1 MAVFRP
7 FAAYRPKAELA
18 DQVAAL
24 PYDVMNRKEAK
35 EAVVGNPYSFLHV
48 DKAEI
53 DLEDSID
60 SYAACVY
67 EQAASNL
74 KDMIQ
79 KSIYEKDDKPCYY
92 IYREMMGE
100 RSQTGLV
107 GCASID
113 DYLENKI
120 KKHELTVAKKEEDRV
135 RHVDTCNANT
145 GPIFLTYRHDS
156 EITAVIEGWKDTHEP
171 EYDFL
176 SDDQVRH
183 TVWVVDDEIVTGIL
197 ESALSAVSD
206 FYIAD
211 GHHRAASAVRVGQ
224 KRRQQHPDYTGKEEF
239 NYFLSVL
246 FPDDELAIFDYN
258 RVLKE
263 WNGYTPETLLTR
275 LSADFV
281 ITEAGSKPVRPDAL
295 HTFGMYMDGRWYHLQ
310 AKEQLCQNGCA
321 VDNLDVSILQKYV
334 LTPVF
339 DIQDPRTDPKIAF
352 VGGIRGL
359 EELEKMVDGGMAVA
373 FSMYPTSMEELM
385 EIADG
390 GQIMPPK
397 STWFEPKLRS
407 GLFIHQL

>member
-7 FAAYRPKAELA
+7 FAAYRPKKELA

-24 PYDVMNRKEAK
+24 PYDVMNREEAK
-35 EAVVGNPYSFLHV
+35 EAVSGNPYSFLHV

-53 DLEDSID
+53 DLEESVDP
-60 SYAACVY
+60 YAEVVY
-67 EQAASNL
+67 KKAASNL
-74 KDMIQ
+74 NDMIEDH
-79 KSIYEKDDKPCYY
+79 IYEKEEKPCYY
-92 IYREMMGE
+92 IYREIMGD

-113 DYLENKI
+113 DYLENRI

-145 GPIFLTYRHDS
+145 GPIFLTYRHQT
-156 EITAVIEGWKDTHEP
+156 EVTEVIESWKETHDP
-171 EYDFL
+171 VYDFT
-176 SDDQVRH
+176 SEDQIRH
-183 TVWVVDDEIVTGIL
+183 TVWVVDDEMVIGIL
-197 ESALSAVSD
+197 ESAFRAVPD

-211 GHHRAASAVRVGQ
+211 GHHRAASAVRVGR
-224 KRRQQHPDYTGKEEF
+224 KRRQEQESYTGEEEF
-239 NYFLSVL
+239 NFFLAVL

-263 WNGYTPETLLTR
+263 WNGYTPDTLLEK
-275 LSADFV
+275 LAEDFM
-281 ITEAGSKPVRPDAL
+281 ITEAGNTAVRPE
-295 HTFGMYMDGRWYHLQ
+295 HIHSFGMYMDGKWYHLQ
-310 AKEQLCQNGCA
+310 AKEQICQGMCT
-321 VDNLDVSILQKYV
+321 VDNLDVSILQKNV

-359 EELEKMVDGGMAVA
+359 NELEKMVDGGMAVA
-373 FSMYPTSMEELM
+373 FSMYPTSMGELM
-385 EIADG
+385 AIADA

>member
-1 MAVFRP
+1 MV
-7 FAAYRPKAELA
+7 
-18 DQVAAL
+18 
-24 PYDVMNRKEAK
+24 
-35 EAVVGNPYSFLHV
+35 
-48 DKAEI
+48 
-53 DLEDSID
+53 
-60 SYAACVY
+60 
-67 EQAASNL
+67 
-74 KDMIQ
+74 
-79 KSIYEKDDKPCYY
+79 
-92 IYREMMGE
+92 
-100 RSQTGLV
+100 
-107 GCASID
+107 
-113 DYLENKI
+113 
-120 KKHELTVAKKEEDRV
+120 
-135 RHVDTCNANT
+135 
-145 GPIFLTYRHDS
+145 
-156 EITAVIEGWKDTHEP
+156 EGWKDTHDP
-171 EYDFL
+171 EYDFF
-176 SDDQVRH
+176 SEDQVRH
-183 TVWVVDDEIVTGIL
+183 TVWVIDDEIVIGIL

-211 GHHRAASAVRVGQ
+211 GHHRAASAVRVGK
-224 KRRQQHPDYTGKEEF
+224 KRRQQHPDYTGEEEF

-295 HTFGMYMDGRWYHLQ
+295 HTFGMYMNGRWYYLQ
-310 AKEQLCQNGCA
+310 AKEQLCESGCT

-359 EELEKMVDGGMAVA
+359 GELEKMVDGGMAVA

-385 EIADG
+385 EIADD

>member
-35 EAVVGNPYSFLHV
+35 EVVVGNPYSFLHV

-53 DLEDSID
+53 DLDDSID

-67 EQAASNL
+67 EKAASNL
-74 KDMIQ
+74 EDMIQ

-171 EYDFL
+171 ECDFL
-176 SDDQVRH
+176 SEDQVRH
-183 TVWVVDDEIVTGIL
+183 TVWVVDDEIVIGIL

-224 KRRQQHPDYTGKEEF
+224 KRRQQHPDYTGMEEF

-275 LSADFV
+275 LSTDFV
-281 ITEAGSKPVRPDAL
+281 ITEAGGKPVRPDAL
-295 HTFGMYMDGRWYHLQ
+295 HTFGMYMDGRWYYLQ

-334 LTPVF
+334 LTPIF

-373 FSMYPTSMEELM
+373 FSMYPTSMTELM